1 MKHIHYE
8 DWYWFNN
15 YAWRVNARK
24 SGLYTHIL
32 RPILSQFNDMLVK
45 HSKVFVYRFD
55 IRVACYTEDNKIISD
70 LVRRLKKRIKV
81 HYRTADMSYCWVRE
95 QERSKH
101 QHYHLVFLLYGRKV
115 RYPYKLN
122 KWIAAY
128 SEFFDLKPH
137 WAGYH
142 NVRRDQADYEV
153 KAQEACYHISYLAKS
168 RGKGYR
174 SAYTQDFGTSRYIS
188 SLVTN

>member
-8 DWYWFNN
+8 DWYWFND

-32 RPILSQFNDMLVK
+32 RPILSQFNNMLVK

-55 IRVACYTEDNKIISD
+55 IRVAGYTEDNKVISD
-70 LVRRLKKRIKV
+70 LIRRLKKRIKA
-81 HYRTADMSYCWVRE
+81 HYRIGNISYCWVRE

-101 QHYHLVFLLYGRKV
+101 QHYHLVFLLDGQKV
-115 RYPYKLN
+115 RHPYQLN

-128 SEFFDLKPH
+128 SEFFDLKPY

-142 NVRRDQADYEV
+142 NVRRDQADYEM
-153 KAQEACYHISYLAKS
+153 KAQQACYHVSYLAKS

-174 SAYTQDFGTSRYIS
+174 SAYTQDYGVCRCTY
-188 SLVTN
+188 SLVTK